1 MYEEIRGRRVAA
13 ITLGCKVN
21 QYETDSMLEKL
32 AACGASVVS
41 FEEAA
46 DVYIVNTC
54 SVTSIAEKKSR
65 QMLHRARK
73 LAPDAVVIA
82 CGCYVQS
89 GKDLLL
95 ADASVD
101 ILVGNNRKADICE
114 IVSKAINGELVKG
127 SVLME
132 DISKEASY
140 EPLSLSAPL
149 EKTRAYVKVQDG
161 CNSFCSYCII
171 PYARGRERSRELSEV
186 LCEIRGFA
194 ERGIKEVVL
203 TGINVSSYRDKQG
216 NGLTELIC
224 GVCEVP
230 GILRVRMSSV
240 SPTVC
245 TEEFVKTVSS
255 YENFCPHFHLSLQSA
270 CNNTLKRMN
279 RRYTIEDY
287 REVCGLLRTY
297 FDRPAITTDIIV
309 GFPGETEED
318 FAECYAN
325 LEALSLYEMHV
336 FKYSPRKGTVA
347 AGMKD
352 QLTDKEKTARS
363 EVLLHLTR
371 KQAECYRNLFI
382 GEKLR
387 VLWEDEEEIK
397 GKRYMIGHTDR
408 YVRVAVP
415 ENQIDK
421 YGAHSGE
428 ITTVSPSAFINADTL
443 LI

>member
-287 REVCGLLRTY
+287 RGVCGRLRTY

-336 FKYSPRKGTVA
+336 FKYSPRRGTPA
-347 AGMKD
+347 ALMTPQVTDAEKD
-352 QLTDKEKTARS
+352 RRSETLLALTARQKAAY
-363 EVLLHLTR
+363 E
-371 KQAECYRNLFI
+371 AEFA
-382 GEKLR
+382 
-387 VLWEDEEEIK
+387 EEELSVLVEECVEK
-397 GKRYMIGHTDR
+397 DGKFYMRGHTER
-408 YVRVAVP
+408 YILVDIPAS
-415 ENQIDK
+415 DK
-421 YGAHSGE
+421 A
-428 ITTVSPSAFINADTL
+428 SAEKNINR
-443 LI
+443 IINYKK